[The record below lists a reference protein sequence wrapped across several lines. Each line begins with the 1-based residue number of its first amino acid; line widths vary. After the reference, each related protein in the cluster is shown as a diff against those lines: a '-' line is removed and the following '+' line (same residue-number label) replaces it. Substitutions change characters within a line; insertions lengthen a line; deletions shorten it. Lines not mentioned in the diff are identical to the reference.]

1 MPSPLIVTGLSGSGK
16 TTALRALEDA
26 GWFCLD
32 NLPVPLLP
40 KMLEFHMLQPNEER
54 PLAIAIDA
62 RDTANIAD
70 AGDLIARLEEE
81 GVPLE
86 VLFLHAADDVL
97 QRRFNET
104 RRRHPLATD
113 GDLAAAIRRER
124 SLLAALRERA
134 EHLVDSGGLS
144 VHELKRVVQE
154 RFTETAARPLHLHL
168 VSFGFR
174 RGMPTDADLVFDV
187 RFLPNP
193 HFVPTLRHRSGKDAD
208 VAGFVLGAD
217 DTSAFLEHL
226 CPLLGFLLP
235 RYQTEGKVYLTIA
248 FGCTGGQHRSVAL
261 AERVGRE
268 LAGQGFPVRVSHR
281 DETHWNL
288 GSPKET

>member
-1 MPSPLIVTGLSGSGK
+1 MVSPLIVTGLSGSGK
-16 TTALRALEDA
+16 STALRALEDA

-40 KMLEFHMLQPNEER
+40 KMLEFHLLQPNEER

-62 RDTANIAD
+62 RDTAHIAD
-70 AGDLIARLEEE
+70 AGALLAQLDQEGVRLET
-81 GVPLE
+81 
-86 VLFLHAADDVL
+86 LFLHAADDVL
-97 QRRFNET
+97 HRRFNET

-113 GDLAAAIRRER
+113 GDLREAIRRER
-124 SLLAALRERA
+124 ALLAPLRQRA

-154 RFTETAARPLHLHL
+154 RFTETTARPLNLHL

-174 RGMPTDADLVFDV
+174 RGMPSDADLVFDI

-193 HFVPTLRHRSGKDAD
+193 HFVPALRHGSGKDAD
-208 VAGFVLGAD
+208 VAGFVLGAE
-217 DTSAFLEHL
+217 DTTAFLGHL

-235 RYQTEGKVYLTIA
+235 RYLAEGKVYLTIA

-268 LAGQGFPVRVSHR
+268 LAGKGYPVRVSHR
-281 DETHWNL
+281 DEPHWNL
-288 GSPKET
+288 GPPPES